1 MQRYLVL
8 FFSTL
13 VLWAVGTAGAKAAAQ
28 DAESANNGTVG
39 VIAGTLGNSGA
50 RLVSELASVL
60 DEGDQLRVVPIIGKG
75 SLRNLG
81 DMLYLKGIDLS
92 IVPTDVLEEARQ
104 QSLHPHLTSLI
115 HYVSTL
121 YYEELHVL
129 AGESAASLADLAGK
143 KVNFISDSDGTF
155 VTGRALFDALGIVVE
170 PVFLDLPLAIEKV
183 MRGEIAATLLVTA
196 KPAADFASLTGED
209 GLHLLSVTASDS
221 LPDTYLPAVMTA
233 ADYPGLIAADEGIET
248 IAVRTALV
256 AYNWKQD
263 TWRYSKVSRFVDAF
277 LARIGEL
284 QQRPRHEK
292 WQEVNIRLDLPGWQ
306 RFKPAREWLQENALV
321 AKADKGKKSLRRQF
335 ELFLTEVTANQGKE
349 LTDLGEVSKEEL
361 FNQFLEWQRRN

>member
-1 MQRYLVL
+1 MKTYLIRFISIFVL
-8 FFSTL
+8 CTVGSIGAFS
-13 VLWAVGTAGAKAAAQ
+13 ASQ
-28 DAESANNGTVG
+28 NAENANNGTVG

-75 SLRNLG
+75 SLRNLS

-92 IVPTDVLEEARQ
+92 IVPTDVLEEARK

-129 AGESAASLADLAGK
+129 AGESVGSLADLAGK
-143 KVNFISDSDGTF
+143 KVNFISETDGTF
-155 VTGRALFDALGIVVE
+155 VTGQALFDSLGIAVE

-183 MRGEIAATLLVTA
+183 MGGEIAATLLVTA

-209 GLHLLSVTASDS
+209 GLHLLSVTAASTLS
-221 LPDTYLPAVMTA
+221 DTYLPAVMTA
-233 ADYPGLIAADEGIET
+233 ADYPGLIASDEGIET

-256 AYNWKQD
+256 AYNWKEE

-277 LARIGEL
+277 LARVGEL

-321 AKADKGKKSLRRQF
+321 AKADKAKKSLRRQF
-335 ELFLTEVTANQGKE
+335 ELFLTEVTANQAE
-349 LTDLGEVSKEEL
+349 ERTALGEVSKEEL